1 MLFRQ
6 VQQRLLKVQVIPVRT
21 ATKRASGGNK
31 ATNNTAGRRLGPKKG
46 EGQFVQAGQI
56 IWRQRG
62 TKWYP
67 GENAG
72 VGRDHT
78 IYAREPGFV
87 RYYRD
92 PFHAKRR
99 FIGVALAP
107 QETLPTP
114 HFAPRRRR
122 FGYKPIDNED
132 VADFE
137 KSYLTKK
144 ETERLLE
151 REAQLEDR
159 LNKRATLQEEYQK
172 ALAELVPE
180 LSEEELDLQAVRFI
194 EIRKYMNGGMA
205 FEVSRDIVD
214 SHNRADLAVEVKTGR
229 LSAEEADK
237 EQKEIDVL
245 NKKVDDKAMVAMVD
259 AKFVVVKFATPERRA
274 EMRSELIKQIEEL
287 TKGHEVTP
295 GEVIEKVELLL
306 KESVFST
313 GDRVTLRRKH
323 LRRPLPIP
331 ISPENR
337 KEFEKLA
344 KKGEGEIRKVWL
356 SQQQAMHEFYIP
368 TGASMIFN

>member
-78 IYAREPGFV
+78 IYAREPGYV

-122 FGYKPIDNED
+122 FGYTAIDNED

-137 KSYLTKK
+137 KTYLTKK
-144 ETERLLE
+144 ETERLLQ
-151 REAQLEDR
+151 REAQLESR
-159 LNKRATLQEEYQK
+159 LDKRATLQEEYQK
-172 ALAELVPE
+172 TLAELVPD
-180 LSEEELDLQAVRFI
+180 LSEEELDLQAVRLL
-194 EIRKYMNGGMA
+194 EIRKYMNGGMS

-229 LSAEEADK
+229 LTAEEA
-237 EQKEIDVL
+237 EQEQAEIAKL
-245 NKKVDDKAMVAMVD
+245 IEKVDAKAMLAMVN
-259 AKFVVVKFATPERRA
+259 AKFVVVKFETPERRA
-274 EMRSELIKQIEEL
+274 QLRSDYIKQIEDL
-287 TKGHEVTP
+287 TKEHDVTP
-295 GEVIEKVELLL
+295 GDVIEKVEQLL
-306 KESVFST
+306 KEPVFST
-313 GDRVTLRRKH
+313 GDRVNLRRTH
-323 LRRPLPIP
+323 LRRPLPIAL
-331 ISPENR
+331 SQENR
-337 KEFEKLA
+337 AEFEKLA
-344 KKGEGEIRKVWL
+344 KKGQGEIRKVWL
-356 SQQQAMHEFYIP
+356 SQQQAMREFYIP